1 MSRGLTYHPHYIMIQ
16 HQSTTTPSSID
27 EGVATAS
34 KGTGSHSAEATA
46 LWLSGLDDSTYV
58 DWLGPRR
65 QWETG
70 VIARFSDFR
79 TEMEIIQENG
89 GWMIQEMIH
98 CCCLSIHLLLHHTG
112 DDTLLLPLH
121 SSASSS

>member
-16 HQSTTTPSSID
+16 HQSATTPSSID
-27 EGVATAS
+27 EGAAAATAS
-34 KGTGSHSAEATA
+34 KGTGTRSAEATA
-46 LWLSGLDDSTYV
+46 QWLSGLDDSTYV

-79 TEMEIIQENG
+79 TELEIIQEDG
-89 GWMIQEMIH
+89 RWMH
-98 CCCLSIHLLLHHTG
+98 
-112 DDTLLLPLH
+112 TLLLPLH
-121 SSASSS
+121 PSASSS

>member
-16 HQSTTTPSSID
+16 HQSTTTPTSVD
-27 EGVATAS
+27 EGAATAS
-34 KGTGSHSAEATA
+34 KGTGSRSAEATA
-46 LWLSGLDDSTYV
+46 QWLSGLDDSTYV

-79 TEMEIIQENG
+79 TELEIMQENG
-89 GWMIQEMIH
+89 VWMH
-98 CCCLSIHLLLHHTG
+98 
-112 DDTLLLPLH
+112 TLLLPLLLH
-121 SSASSS
+121 GSSA

>member
-1 MSRGLTYHPHYIMIQ
+1 MIQ

-27 EGVATAS
+27 EGAATAS
-34 KGTGSHSAEATA
+34 KGTGSHSAEVTA
-46 LWLSGLDDSTYV
+46 QWLSGLDDSTYV

-89 GWMIQEMIH
+89 GWMEIIH
-98 CCCLSIHLLLHHTG
+98 CCCLSIHLLLHH
-112 DDTLLLPLH
+112 D
-121 SSASSS
+121 SSA